1 LWFTTPTDI
10 GRPVT
15 FPPLDY
21 RRRRPPDPPVSC
33 EHLRR
38 AVAARHRLSWIARD
52 PDLAALHGD
61 PDFAALVA
69 EIERKL
75 EAERDEIRR
84 IKATLELS

>member
-15 FPPLDY
+15 FPPLDL
-21 RRRRPPDPPVSC
+21 RRRRPTDPPVSC

-38 AVAARHRLSWIARD
+38 AVAAGYRPSWIARD
-52 PDLAALHGD
+52 PDLASFHGD
-61 PDFAALVA
+61 PDFGALVVD
-69 EIERKL
+69 IERKL
-75 EAERDEIRR
+75 ETERDEIRR